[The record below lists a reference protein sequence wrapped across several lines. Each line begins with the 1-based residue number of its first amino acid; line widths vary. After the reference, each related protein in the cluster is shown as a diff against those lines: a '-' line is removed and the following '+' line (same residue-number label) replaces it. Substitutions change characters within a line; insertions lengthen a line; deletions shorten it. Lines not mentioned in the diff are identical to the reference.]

1 MSRILVVDD
10 SRDVSEVIAMG
21 LRVNGHEV
29 ALAHNGAKALALL
42 QESQPDLILLDLMMP
57 DMTGHEVAAAIREM
71 PSAAHVPIIFV
82 SARDEPEER
91 AASLALPQVVDYV
104 CKPFVF
110 AELLIRVT
118 NALQCHA
125 PDSEAKP
132 ETQDSPSAAASLSL

>member
-29 ALAHNGAKALALL
+29 ALAHNGTKALALL
-42 QESQPDLILLDLMMP
+42 QESLPDLILLDLMMP
-57 DMTGHEVAAAIREM
+57 DMTGHEVASAIREM

-91 AASLALPQVVDYV
+91 AASLTLPQVVDYV

-118 NALQCHA
+118 NALECHT
-125 PDSEAKP
+125 PDSDMKSGTHE
-132 ETQDSPSAAASLSL
+132 SPTATPSISL